1 MKYYK
6 GDKERKSLKKL
17 LPKYV
22 LTHVKSGGGWVN
34 FFFVGLVHT
43 YLDIITFSSWKCRH
57 HNV

>member
-22 LTHVKSGGGWVN
+22 LTHVKLGGG
-34 FFFVGLVHT
+34 L
-43 YLDIITFSSWKCRH
+43 
-57 HNV
+57 